1 MRAGHLRHRVAIQQA
16 VESKGAT
23 GQTVRVWSTVKTVWA
38 RIEPIR
44 GEERIAAQQTQ
55 SKQTHRVSLRHNA
68 YPALTGAHRFLFG
81 TRIFEITSPPLNPG
95 ERNEEWLCDCREVSP

>member
-1 MRAGHLRHRVAIQQA
+1 MRAGHLRLRVAIQQA
-16 VESKGAT
+16 VESKGTT
-23 GQTVRVWSTVKTVWA
+23 GQTVRTWATVKTVWA

-55 SKQTHRVSLRHNA
+55 AKQTHSVSLRHNA
-68 YPALTGAHRFLFG
+68 YPTLTGAHRFLFG